1 MKFKILFLAA
11 LYALS
16 LLSDG
21 RACHA
26 PINFN
31 GGRRKR
37 NTADEI
43 QETSILRQYFTACL
57 QDKVGSISGWRSTV
71 DYSILLTNWYRNTDD
86 FTCLGEATAS
96 CWKRELEVFVQ
107 SGSSSRKILQA
118 GKDCIDEYKA
128 DQADGIN
135 VYQITSANSRER
147 QTSNSDGS
155 NFLIVGFPDP
165 LLQRYRACVLASSF
179 GLSEIYQQL
188 DITSVS
194 NFVIDHLQYSC
205 DSRDARTSTN
215 QFEVLWPFRFVALTR
230 LDSPLREILLRC
242 GKQLYP
248 PAPFWEDFGKWSDC
262 SATCGGGSQT
272 RKRMC
277 KDGAN
282 PRVISNGCIGEGIE
296 KRSCNTTPCPG
307 NHEWGE
313 WSDWKTCTS
322 VFQCYGQQTRTRI
335 CLQEIETV

>member
-1 MKFKILFLAA
+1 MAVHSRLLDSSNQLVSKHGRLHLLRRGNRKLLEKGTGGLCSIRKFF
-11 LYALS
+11 
-16 LLSDG
+16 
-21 RACHA
+21 
-26 PINFN
+26 
-31 GGRRKR
+31 
-37 NTADEI
+37 
-43 QETSILRQYFTACL
+43 QESPP
-57 QDKVGSISGWRSTV
+57 
-71 DYSILLTNWYRNTDD
+71 
-86 FTCLGEATAS
+86 
-96 CWKRELEVFVQ
+96 
-107 SGSSSRKILQA
+107 SRKKLHRRVQ
-118 GKDCIDEYKA
+118 GRPSRWHHVLLLD
-128 DQADGIN
+128 

-147 QTSNSDGS
+147 QTSDSDGS

-296 KRSCNTTPCPG
+296 KRSCNTIPCPG

-335 CLQEIETV
+335 CLQEIETIASTLCNGSSIETRFCSPEHCPQIP